1 MIELTIPGRGHFKLE
16 HLVMDV
22 NGTIAKDGRLLDKVA
37 KPIGA
42 LRDRLTIHLLTADTY
57 GRQEA
62 IDLMLV
68 MKATRLRPGDEAQQ
82 KGDYVRQLGAEKVV
96 AIGQGANDAEMLEV
110 AAIGIA
116 VMSEE
121 GLAVEALQKADLVTR
136 DIYDALNLLEFPT
149 RLIATLRR

>member
-22 NGTIAKDGRLLDKVA
+22 NGTIARDGRLLDKVA

-62 IDLMLV
+62 IDLMLA
-68 MKATRLRPGDEAQQ
+68 MKATRLQPGDEARQ
-82 KGDYVRQLGAEKVV
+82 KGDYVRGLGAEKVI
-96 AIGQGANDAEMLEV
+96 AIGQGANDAGMLEA

-121 GLAVEALQKADLVTR
+121 GLAVEALQKAGLVTR